1 MSSKENPLNIVFKVK
16 QDLLIEKDEHGIV
29 TICERQ
35 DHLIQRFFRKLH
47 VHIPQYR
54 KITLDEIGSFVFL
67 QIDGV
72 RSVGEI
78 GKNLEEAF
86 GEKVS
91 PVYERLLQYLEYV
104 NKKRHYIERV
114 Q

>member
-1 MSSKENPLNIVFKVK
+1 MKSKENVLNIVFKVNPN
-16 QDLLIEKDEHGIV
+16 LLIEKDEQGIV
-29 TICERQ
+29 TVCEKQ
-35 DHLIQRFFRKLH
+35 DYLIQRFFRKLH
-47 VHIPQYR
+47 VRIPQYK

-78 GKNLEEAF
+78 GKNLEDTF
-86 GEKVS
+86 GEKAS
-91 PVYERLLQYLEYV
+91 PIYERLFQFLNYI

-114 Q
+114 K